1 MNNSLSA
8 MDAALAT
15 LNQTDPLYQTLYNAY
30 LGACANHKITRSG
43 EWNKTYNQAEID
55 AAVNMS
61 PYLTSGWYHQGPSQ
75 GTHTIYARG
84 SWSFSDLKEL
94 HPCNGPCTVKHRTH
108 WEAFDAHHTKCGT
121 ADNVDNIGTGVPTT
135 YILRGYTVEQGC
147 GRPYYDCPNAPD
159 TWHKE
164 RTCTVVYT
172 YADGS
177 TGACLDSDREPLEY
191 RRCMGHTRDH
201 DKSDSKSS
209 PTFHTLH
216 NNDEYE
222 ANAGGTLHACDI
234 HDASA
239 SGDHSS
245 TYLCNISPCSNRQV
259 PYCLALCPYTGNHGT
274 ATTPMH
280 ACNIHDTSVSGD
292 HSSTYLCNIPPCSNR
307 IVPYCLALCPYTDTH
322 GTTTITPGDEDTSG
336 GTTPTTPTA
345 SLGPDIGYSTTIT
358 LGSQTLLVLQASAA
372 FRSVTWYILSPGNDS
387 ESWMGT
393 YTYSD
398 GATTATYVP
407 YFGGG
412 VGDYEVRVEV
422 TPVTG
427 DTYSVSCTVTVQ

>member
-1 MNNSLSA
+1 MAVN
-8 MDAALAT
+8 
-15 LNQTDPLYQTLYNAY
+15 
-30 LGACANHKITRSG
+30 SG
-43 EWNKTYNQAEID
+43 ETR
-55 AAVNMS
+55 
-61 PYLTSGWYHQGPSQ
+61 GWYHQGQSPS
-75 GTHTIYARG
+75 GTDHSIQPCLPKAH
-84 SWSFSDLKEL
+84 WDMKDLKEK
-94 HPCNGPCTVKHRTH
+94 HKCDGPCSVKFRSPH
-108 WEAFDAHHTKCGT
+108 EAYTSHQKKCGSGT
-121 ADNVDNIGTGVPTT
+121 PLDPWSPGFQSSLALRDVD
-135 YILRGYTVEQGC
+135 QGC
-147 GRPYYDCPNAPD
+147 GRQHYDCPSVPD
-159 TWHKE
+159 TEHKE
-164 RTCTVVYT
+164 QHCTKDYTDRNGNRETCKDRFRKCMYHRIIHNHRPWVPPIKTLH
-172 YADGS
+172 YADG
-177 TGACLDSDREPLEY
+177 DSDE
-191 RRCMGHTRDH
+191 
-201 DKSDSKSS
+201 
-209 PTFHTLH
+209 
-216 NNDEYE
+216 E

-234 HDASA
+234 HDTSV

-245 TYLCNISPCSNRQV
+245 TWLCNESPCSNLQV
-259 PYCLALCPYTGNHGT
+259 PYCLAICPETGNHGT

-322 GTTTITPGDEDTSG
+322 GTTTITGGDEDTSG

-372 FRSVTWYILSPGNDS
+372 FRSVTWYILSPENDS

-412 VGDYEVRVEV
+412 VGDYQVRVEI